1 MKKHFKL
8 ILAALSALLLFLTN
22 VPAVNAAEN
31 NKSDTNESTE
41 IKEKNEQQYKTTLT
55 FHIVETKYGYGNT
68 FYYYTFISSKPFYVF
83 LEHSGRSV
91 FPRYFCGDLEDFTSF
106 NEKTGLISDLNLEY
120 CAFSNYGIDS
130 SGNTY
135 HNPAMANN
143 ALTRDD
149 EVLTILTANC
159 PIFDS
164 RESLSNYLET
174 GSTEGCTN
182 LEQLKDDWAYSG
194 TISATDSVVAS
205 IEDRTYSL
213 CSDGRL
219 AILNEEE
226 YVYQLYTGTGSA
238 IYEES
243 GGSLTK
249 LSVDGVLWYNLFPMT
264 RYNHYVSTI
273 PIFKSREKLLNYI
286 ETGSYDGCINGN
298 DLVFTGDTG
307 FFLQKVAF
315 HPVADGTGTMYF
327 TWSNEQDYGNAE
339 VEIFGDYS
347 ITLGLSKMGIRA
359 DLTRCSYSE
368 GTYVFTYGE
377 MQQTIVD
384 TGRLEQKFLDKL
396 AQTMIQPHYFYLRL
410 VAEDGRM
417 SGWVRV
423 SAIPEA
429 GTISYGVDTGFIDT
443 DGNFVPNNEL
453 QDSYTSVP
461 DPWTG
466 KHDYEDSDKEVNG
479 TQSMLDALSK
489 FVDIIGS
496 LIKSMGSV
504 PELVKKVFGF
514 LPNIFFVLIGGSFTV
529 VVILRILGR

>member
-22 VPAVNAAEN
+22 VPVVSAAEGDA
-31 NKSDTNESTE
+31 SQSGD
-41 IKEKNEQQYKTTLT
+41 NEQLYKTTISIHVVDWSQRFDGGTQIYTVLSKSPLYAYKLEKNGGVYLYFFNGDFVDFENAFFSGGNPGSNSISGLKNASVSYLWT
-55 FHIVETKYGYGNT
+55 YANGETEMQDRILGSA
-68 FYYYTFISSKPFYVF
+68 ISYNG
-83 LEHSGRSV
+83 E
-91 FPRYFCGDLEDFTSF
+91 
-106 NEKTGLISDLNLEY
+106 
-120 CAFSNYGIDS
+120 
-130 SGNTY
+130 
-135 HNPAMANN
+135 
-143 ALTRDD
+143 TRMT
-149 EVLTILTANC
+149 VTATC
-159 PIFDS
+159 PIFS
-164 RESLSNYLET
+164 NLESLGNHLKTGATDGWENYVPDKEW
-174 GSTEGCTN
+174 N
-182 LEQLKDDWAYSG
+182 YSG
-194 TISATDSVVAS
+194 TISATDSVVTTV
-205 IEDRTYSL
+205 EDKTYSF

-226 YVYQLYTGTGSA
+226 YVYQLYTGTESA
-238 IYEES
+238 IYENS
-243 GGSLTK
+243 GKSLTK
-249 LSVDGVLWYNLFPMT
+249 FSVDGVLWYNLFPMT

-359 DLTRCSYSE
+359 DLTRCPYSE
-368 GTYVFTYGE
+368 GTYIFTYGE

-466 KHDYEDSDKEVNG
+466 KHDYEDSDKEING